1 MAAQILYGS
10 LNRNFEN
17 HAPGRVFLFP
27 YPTSNPGGTPTLFLK
42 ATLALLYGAD
52 LTYTNPSTT
61 TGGTVTSVSTAGLM
75 TLLNPSTPA
84 FAIGQQIIMAGLP
97 ANCSILSLQ
106 SGTLNQAAS
115 TYQLSVPPPVAIGSG
130 VAFTTALQPWGDI
143 DENGLQ
149 FKIATNDLTF
159 EHNDGSVP
167 SQVVSG
173 IKSADATFSIYDVD
187 ANHWADIMGCQPA
200 DLVTIAADATHSG
213 STSALLAFPNTV
225 QKWVVIVQMQSATY
239 GYSDFLILFRT
250 SFIGD
255 PDIKYSQKDKI
266 SMKLKLACNPDLYL
280 SNAAGV
286 PAFGMIVTTT
296 APHS

>member
-1 MAAQILYGS
+1 MAQVLYGS

-27 YPTSNPGGTPTLFLK
+27 YPVSNPGIDLPSAVK
-42 ATLALLYGAD
+42 AYLAYLYGTD
-52 LTYTNPSTT
+52 LTYTVPSTSTSASGTVT
-61 TGGTVTSVSTAGLM
+61 TGGVLTINTTAVGQ
-75 TLLNPSTPA
+75 
-84 FAIGQQIIMAGLP
+84 FGVGQQILMAGLP
-97 ANCSILSLQ
+97 PYCVIQSKL
-106 SGTLNQAAS
+106 SGTLGASTS
-115 TYQLSVPPPVAIGSG
+115 TYQLSVAPTATLTTLPFS
-130 VAFTTALQPWGDI
+130 TALQPWGDV

-149 FKIATNDLTF
+149 FKIATDTLTF
-159 EHNDGSVP
+159 AHNDGSVP
-167 SQVVSG
+167 SQLVAG

-187 ANHWADIMGCQPA
+187 ANHWADIFGCQAA
-200 DLVTIAADATHSG
+200 DIMNIAADATHSQ

-225 QKWVVIVQMQSATY
+225 QKWVVIVQMQSATF

-286 PAFGMIVTTT
+286 PAFGCVVTTT
-296 APHS
+296 GAHT